1 VIFAARTGHINSL
14 QCRIVTEP
22 QRYVYWS
29 ERRVR
34 SLLGDN
40 DLGFETRNWKR
51 KIVLALPRVVSVEF
65 AEDRRTKTRNEIA
78 DEITTF
84 LGDAAVRDYMVPPPI
99 RYASGRDRVEF
110 AHFTG
115 NSGTIV
121 TYSERTLADSRRV
134 GICMFGSRDNLRGFI
149 GADDTLTTEWSSS
162 AWHAI
167 VDVLRS
173 RGAVNNSQW
182 DDDESISVEVFKV
195 ATEQGRSASS
205 NTGEPWT
212 RGYTIG
218 NATDAE
224 WLGEV
229 YLDAEL
235 TPSRWRNV
243 GVDRIITGALLWA
256 RTRPGNVT
264 TYSRLRQSLANTVL

>member
-1 VIFAARTGHINSL
+1 
-14 QCRIVTEP
+14 VTEP

-29 ERRVR
+29 ERRIR

-40 DLGFETRNWKR
+40 DLGFDKRDWRR
-51 KIVLALPRVVSVEF
+51 KIILALPKVVGVEF

-78 DEITTF
+78 AEITNF
-84 LGDAAVRDYMVPPPI
+84 LGDAAVRDYTVPPPI
-99 RYASGRDRVEF
+99 KYAFGQDRIEF

-115 NSGTIV
+115 NHGTIV
-121 TYSERTLADSRRV
+121 TYSERAMIGNRMV

-149 GADDTLTTEWSSS
+149 SADDTLTTGWSSS

-167 VDVLRS
+167 VDLLRS
-173 RGAVNNSQW
+173 RGAVNTSQW
-182 DDDESISVEVFKV
+182 DDDESISIEVHKV
-195 ATEQGRSASS
+195 ATAQGRSAAS
-205 NTGEPWT
+205 NPGEPWT

-218 NATDAE
+218 SASDAD

-229 YLDAEL
+229 YLDVEL
-235 TPSRWRNV
+235 TPGRWRNI

-256 RTRPGNVT
+256 RTKPGNVT
-264 TYSRLRQSLANTVL
+264 TYSRFRRSLANTVL